1 MCEKCLKSHNEELSS
16 HRIISIYHSNE
27 CDHHQIV
34 SFFCPSHGQELC
46 VTCRIQHHTKCHNVF
61 PINKYKASIILIT
74 TIPAAP
80 NGDITSDV
88 VTNVKNGMDC
98 HIRHVLNESLDIISD
113 NYGSQT
119 SLSEEH
125 QRPTKNSKDLRNN
138 KSKQEKKHESIEQTA
153 TETLRLKFLSMKEK
167 HWILLS
173 CSIIN
178 VSRI

>member
-1 MCEKCLKSHNEELSS
+1 M
-16 HRIISIYHSNE
+16 
-27 CDHHQIV
+27 
-34 SFFCPSHGQELC
+34 
-46 VTCRIQHHTKCHNVF
+46 
-61 PINKYKASIILIT
+61 T

-88 VTNVKNGMDC
+88 ATNVKNGMDC

-167 HWILLS
+167 H
-173 CSIIN
+173 
-178 VSRI
+178 